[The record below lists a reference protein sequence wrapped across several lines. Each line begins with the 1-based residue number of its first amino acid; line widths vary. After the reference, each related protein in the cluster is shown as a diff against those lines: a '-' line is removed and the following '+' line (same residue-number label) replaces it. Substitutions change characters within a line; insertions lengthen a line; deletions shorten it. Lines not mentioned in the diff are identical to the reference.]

1 MVNARTAARMLRGA
15 RAYDRCM
22 AHTMSDAE
30 RRAFLS
36 DGTRT
41 AKLATTLKD
50 GRPHVLPVWFVLDG
64 DDLLFNTEMGSIKG
78 RNLARERRACVCV
91 DDQAPPY
98 SFVMVQG
105 RVTITE
111 DPEQVREST
120 IRIARRYMGAERGRE
135 FGERNTTPGMLLVRL
150 TPERTF
156 AIADTID

>member
-1 MVNARTAARMLRGA
+1 MPLGA
-15 RAYDRCM
+15 I
-22 AHTMSDAE
+22 
-30 RRAFLS
+30 
-36 DGTRT
+36 
-41 AKLATTLKD
+41 
-50 GRPHVLPVWFVLDG
+50 
-64 DDLLFNTEMGSIKG
+64 NTEMDSIKG

-111 DPEQVREST
+111 DPEQVRESAT
-120 IRIARRYMGAERGRE
+120 RIARRYVGAEHGRE